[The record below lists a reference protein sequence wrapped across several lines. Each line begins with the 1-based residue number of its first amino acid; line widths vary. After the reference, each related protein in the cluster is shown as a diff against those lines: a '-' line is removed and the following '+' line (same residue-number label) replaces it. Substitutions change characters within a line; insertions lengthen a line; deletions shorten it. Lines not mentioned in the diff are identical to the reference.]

1 MRLEIG
7 DTTST
12 DALFTDEEINYK
24 LGENAD
30 AVLITAAELC
40 DILATRFAREY
51 DFETDDQ
58 KFLRSQKAAAYAARA
73 TELRK
78 RANGGGGVE
87 SGTTTRVD
95 GYSDDITSR
104 DTSGV
109 TSTSGRVRR
118 GWTNPDLPY

>member
-12 DALFTDEEINYK
+12 DALFTDEEINHK

-30 AVLITAAELC
+30 NVPLTAADLC

-58 KFLRSQKAAAYAARA
+58 KFSRSQKAAAYAARA
-73 TELRK
+73 SELRK

-87 SGTTTRVD
+87 SGTTTKVD
-95 GYSDDITSR
+95 GYSSEITSR

-109 TSTSGRVRR
+109 TPRAGRVRR